1 MVKKS
6 WKRAVAGVITLMMI
20 VTLSAVP
27 AFAED
32 AKFEPGTY
40 EGTANSVGGPLRVS
54 VEVSE
59 DSIVSV
65 EVVECND
72 TQGAGTVAVEIVADR
87 IVENQSTNVDGVTG
101 ATLSSIFLRN
111 AVRAA
116 LTEAGADSKQFNEKV
131 EYAAPAQGDMDVDV
145 VVVGAGLAGES
156 AAATAAMNG
165 LNVVLL
171 EKNGFL
177 GGNSIISD
185 QALSDGI
192 GDPFLSQVDAVD
204 AQLVGYGIPIEHVF
218 VEYPGYGE
226 MASWTLPEKGDM
238 PNTVYLRDKLVELI
252 ESKGGLILMETPGI
266 GLVTEDG
273 KVTGVVAQ
281 PKGQEPFTIHAKA
294 VILATGG
301 FSANEELVAE
311 YLPYASGAF
320 KVGLHGNMGDALA
333 WVKELDADLIEM
345 NASEASFYSMSP
357 LGYTPSISAAPHHYI
372 DKSGKLIIDDTNYNK
387 GTMEVYKAIGSE
399 QYYVITADAEI
410 QPYGLGAGYDHLVL
424 AGSTKR
430 FESIEEM
437 ATALDMPELANTL
450 AELGLEDG
458 VYYAGLS
465 TAGVYGTYGGL
476 NTDDAAR
483 VLNTSGEAI
492 PGLYAAGEVIGNR
505 AFQGNGT
512 YAGGVAPGM
521 LVGVI
526 AGNTVLADI
535 TK

>member
-1 MVKKS
+1 MNKPS
-6 WKRAVAGVITLMMI
+6 WKRTIAGIITLLM
-20 VTLSAVP
+20 VVSLSTVP
-27 AFAED
+27 GYAED
-32 AKFEPGTY
+32 AKLVPGTY
-40 EGTANSVGGPLRVS
+40 EGISSSVGGPLKVS
-54 VEVSE
+54 VEVNE
-59 DSIVSV
+59 DTIVSV

-72 TQGAGTVAVEIVADR
+72 TQGVGTVAVEIVADR

-131 EYAAPAQGDMDVDV
+131 EYAAAAQEDMDVDV

-185 QALSDGI
+185 QALCDGI
-192 GDPFLSQVDAVD
+192 KDPFFSQTDRVE
-204 AQLVGYGIPIEHVF
+204 AQLTSYGVPIEHVNVDF
-218 VEYPGYGE
+218 PGYGE
-226 MASWTLPEKGDM
+226 LAFWSLTEKGDE
-238 PNTVYLRDKLVELI
+238 PNAVYLRDKLVELV
-252 ESKGGLILMETPGI
+252 ESKGGLILTETPGI
-266 GLVTEDG
+266 GLVTENG
-273 KVTGVVAQ
+273 TVTGVVAQ
-281 PKGQEPFTIHAKA
+281 PKGQEPFTINAKA

-320 KVGLHGNMGDALA
+320 KVGLHGNTGDALA
-333 WVKELDADLIEM
+333 WVKELDADLVEM
-345 NASEASFYSMSP
+345 NASEAAFYSMSP
-357 LGYTPSISAAPHHYI
+357 LGYTPCLSAAPHHFI
-372 DKSGKLIIDDTNYNK
+372 DMSGKLINNMTNYCK
-387 GTMEVYKAIGSE
+387 GSMEVYKAIGTE
-399 QYYVITADAEI
+399 QYYVITSEAEV
-410 QPYGLGAGYDHLVL
+410 QLAGLEAGYEHLVL

-437 ATALDMPELANTL
+437 ATALDMPELVNTL
-450 AELGLEDG
+450 KELGLEDG
-458 VYYAGLS
+458 AYYAGLS

-476 NTDDAAR
+476 NTDDGAR
-483 VLNTSGEAI
+483 VLNTAGEAI

-505 AFQGNGT
+505 SFQQTGT

-526 AGNTVLADI
+526 AGNTVFADI
-535 TK
+535 TD